1 MTPEFL
7 GISVPA
13 SKCGIQS
20 VPLEELKHIWT
31 KAENILRDVS
41 SIVVCPGYQRGF
53 AVASSHD
60 PSKPHVVTPLASGEI
75 KCTGCPQFNRLSI
88 CSHSIAIAEKTSS
101 LRKFLSWYTNK
112 KPKPNFSQAANQGMP
127 NGRGKKG
134 EHIPRRQKSK
144 RSSSVLPTHYVDR
157 INTTSPCTEIVS
169 TNVATVSTVQQS
181 GTVFHLL
188 PSPNQPVSAIA
199 LTTQNPLRVSNT
211 IGTHQMQTTQC
222 TPQMQTTTG
231 THQMQTTAGTR
242 QMQTTAGTR
251 QMQTTAGTHQM
262 QTTAGT
268 HQMQTTAGTRQMQ
281 TTAGTCQMQTTAG
294 THQMQTTAGTR
305 QMQTTAGTRQMQTT
319 TGTRQMQTTAG
330 TRQMQTTA
338 GTPQMQTTAGTR
350 QMQTTAGTPQMQ
362 TTAGTRQMQTT
373 AGTPQMQTTTGTRQ
387 MQTTAGTHRMQTTAG
402 TRQMQ
407 GTHQMQTAQGTSLGI
422 NMHYPM
428 YDIQGTAPLNS
439 THGLNSIHP
448 FPAIWQPAP
457 QFTSSNFPFN
467 TQPYHNQNPFILQFQ
482 HGNIRK
488 CAGCGSGIA
497 KQPDTLILK
506 HMERYQY
513 PTGDPYQPVA
523 FTLRKER
530 PSYYHA
536 IQICVL
542 KRHPHFQPASM
553 VDYSEVQNVLSE
565 AHKMKLLADLH
576 LILP

>member
-1 MTPEFL
+1 MFSQHSNCRENIKPEKVF
-7 GISVPA
+7 VMVHQQ
-13 SKCGIQS
+13 K
-20 VPLEELKHIWT
+20 T
-31 KAENILRDVS
+31 KAELFPS
-41 SIVVCPGYQRGF
+41 S
-53 AVASSHD
+53 
-60 PSKPHVVTPLASGEI
+60 
-75 KCTGCPQFNRLSI
+75 
-88 CSHSIAIAEKTSS
+88 
-101 LRKFLSWYTNK
+101 
-112 KPKPNFSQAANQGMP
+112 ANQGMP
-127 NGRGKKG
+127 DGRGKKG
-134 EHIPRRQKSK
+134 ERIPRRQKSK

-169 TNVATVSTVQQS
+169 TNVATVSTGQQS

-188 PSPNQPVSAIA
+188 PSSNQPVSAIA

-231 THQMQTTAGTR
+231 THQMQTTAGTC
-242 QMQTTAGTR
+242 
-251 QMQTTAGTHQM
+251 QM

-281 TTAGTCQMQTTAG
+281 TTAGTCQFMQTTAS
-294 THQMQTTAGTR
+294 TPQMQTTAGTR

-319 TGTRQMQTTAG
+319 AGTRQMQTTSGTPQMQTTAGTRQMQTTAG

-338 GTPQMQTTAGTR
+338 GTPQMQTTAGTH
-350 QMQTTAGTPQMQ
+350 QMQ

-373 AGTPQMQTTTGTRQ
+373 AGTPQMQTTTGTHQMQTTAGTRQMQTTAGTRQIQTTVGTRQ
-387 MQTTAGTHRMQTTAG
+387 MQTTAGTHQMQTTAG

-497 KQPDTLILK
+497 KQPDILILK

-536 IQICVL
+536 MQICVL

-565 AHKMKLLADLH
+565 GKQNEATCRPTSHFT
-576 LILP
+576 INI